1 MRANR
6 SRQSGSQGSIRAG
19 GLVLAIALALG
30 IAPTNANAQVL
41 VTNPIL
47 QSANHSDFLAQLEK
61 TISQYEKQIQQ
72 YELQLQQYQQMFI
85 NLKSLGNVMP
95 SFNNQLQHL
104 DANQLAQVE
113 CSSSNGTWSVGGIVQ
128 SVTSSF
134 DKTYVEAQKEICAQ
148 VVTIQVDK
156 YNKTADMMDRLNYY
170 NSLAQ
175 QTDQSRTGISQDSG
189 TGDLNSNTNQAA
201 RNLADL
207 QTEIANWQSQMAAD
221 DSMLKTLQDMQSV
234 LAEAALKGS
243 QDMLGKGVQA
253 AALAAAL
260 QVND

>member
-1 MRANR
+1 MRTSR
-6 SRQSGSQGSIRAG
+6 SRRSGSQGTIQMG
-19 GLVLAIALALG
+19 GLLVAIALALG
-30 IAPTNANAQVL
+30 LGPLNANAQVETNDPVAIGKL
-41 VTNPIL
+41 VSQI
-47 QSANHSDFLAQLEK
+47 EK
-61 TISQYEKQIQQ
+61 QVQQYEKQIQQ

-113 CSSSNGTWSVGGIVQ
+113 CNSPNGTWSVGGIAQ
-128 SVTSSF
+128 SITSSF
-134 DKTYVEAQKEICAQ
+134 NKSYVEAQKEICAQ

-156 YNKTADMMDRLNYY
+156 YNKTADMMDRMNYY

-175 QTDQSRTGISQDSG
+175 QTDQSRTGISQESG

-207 QTEIANWQSQMAAD
+207 QTEFANWQSRMAAD

-243 QDMLGKGVQA
+243 QDMLSKGVQA

>member
-1 MRANR
+1 MKTTK
-6 SRQSGSQGSIRAG
+6 SHRAG
-19 GLVLAIALALG
+19 SHGLIHWGGFVATTMLVLGLVPLSAGAQVVTNDPGAIAKLV
-30 IAPTNANAQVL
+30 AQIQKQV
-41 VTNPIL
+41 
-47 QSANHSDFLAQLEK
+47 Q
-61 TISQYEKQIQQ
+61 QYEKQIQQ

-85 NLKSLGNVMP
+85 NLQSLGNVMP
-95 SFNNQLQHL
+95 SFNNQPQHL
-104 DANQLAQVE
+104 NANQLAQIE
-113 CSSSNGTWSVGGIVQ
+113 CNSSNGTWSVGSIVQ
-128 SVTSSF
+128 SVTSSY
-134 DKTYVEAQKEICAQ
+134 DKQYVEAQKEICAQ

-156 YNKTADMMDRLNYY
+156 YNRTADMMGRLNYY

-175 QTDQSRTGISQDSG
+175 QTDQSRTGISQQSG